1 MRLKKFFT
9 LKIFAI
15 LSVPWG
21 AGIARVCALMRSD
34 AIMSFLEDILDSWQ
48 SGPGTDWA
56 HGKARRWA
64 RPEPEASC
72 QLLLSSASQRAL
84 EASKCQKQQCVSE
97 KYWDEELVP
106 ISQLR
111 HHWLGPARPLTI
123 PSPRLPRPGLDPGS
137 SRHWERRQD
146 NRSVSWQL
154 ESSDG
159 PRLTFF
165 ISFWFKIETLRIN
178 PKNYQLRNF
187 PQFREAC
194 IIQSNVWCL

>member
-9 LKIFAI
+9 LKIYAI

-72 QLLLSSASQRAL
+72 QLLLSSASQGAL

-97 KYWDEELVP
+97 KYRVEELVP
-106 ISQLR
+106 ISQ
-111 HHWLGPARPLTI
+111 RPHPTI
-123 PSPRLPRPGLDPGS
+123 DHPQPEAEEPPGLDPGS
-137 SRHWERRQD
+137 SRYWEGRQD

-165 ISFWFKIETLRIN
+165 INSDSTAKH
-178 PKNYQLRNF
+178 
-187 PQFREAC
+187 
-194 IIQSNVWCL
+194 